1 MVEVALSYKTETEK
15 YIMIYEMVLSSAKF
29 KDFTGT

>member
-1 MVEVALSYKTETEK
+1 MVEVALSSKTETEK
-15 YIMIYEMVLSSAKF
+15 YIMIYEMVLSSGTF